1 MLRFLIGCG
10 KFKSNKCYKD
20 AFIDMG
26 GNAYQ
31 VKPKV
36 KCTENSREPV
46 THEAFFS
53 KLIWKSK
60 QSVPDTFSLLMLFK
74 RQCEKKHWSMRT
86 AI

>member
-1 MLRFLIGCG
+1 MLRFLIGG
-10 KFKSNKCYKD
+10 KSKSNKRYKD
-20 AFIDMG
+20 ALYMG

-74 RQCEKKHWSMRT
+74 RQCEKNT
-86 AI
+86 GI